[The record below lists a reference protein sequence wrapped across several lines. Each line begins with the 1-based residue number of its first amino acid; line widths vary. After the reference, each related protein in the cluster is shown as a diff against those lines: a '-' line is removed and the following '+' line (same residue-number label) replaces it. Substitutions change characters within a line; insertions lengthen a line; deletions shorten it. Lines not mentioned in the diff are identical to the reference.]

1 MLHLFF
7 VFVFLSIVLTGQF
20 PLFYLPDHL
29 CVLLCHLFCSSFL
42 LEYYL
47 SQILNYLFFC
57 VIFMFSSSLFFF

>member
-7 VFVFLSIVLTGQF
+7 VFVFLSIVVIGQF

-29 CVLLCHLFCSSFL
+29 RVLLCHLFCSSFR

-47 SQILNYLFFC
+47 SQILNYLFHC
-57 VIFMFSSSLFFF
+57 IFFMVSSY